1 MTAQRSA
8 GMLKLLV
15 AEVMVIVRTT
25 AGVAGREA
33 EGDPVALLRAPSADD
48 VLKALAGQPSGKHAA

>member
-1 MTAQRSA
+1 
-8 GMLKLLV
+8 MLKLLV